1 MVRTQDACSVDV
13 PVISEKRVIA
23 QPGRKM
29 QKLGISK
36 GRPQPSQRTFVAD
49 QPLKTQLVEL
59 ISKSTN
65 LDARLWLDGI
75 YTELENK
82 QLVGDWMIDRDVY
95 FKIEG
100 RTEPSKNGPEDSQ
113 SSQ

>member
-1 MVRTQDACSVDV
+1 
-13 PVISEKRVIA
+13 
-23 QPGRKM
+23 M

-36 GRPQPSQRTFVAD
+36 GRPQTSQQTFVAD
-49 QPLKTQLVEL
+49 QPTKTQLVEL
-59 ISKSTN
+59 IFKSTI
-65 LDARLWLDGI
+65 LDAILWLDGI

-82 QLVGDWMIDRDVY
+82 KLVGDWMTDREVY

-100 RTEPSKNGPEDSQ
+100 STQPSKQIPADPQ